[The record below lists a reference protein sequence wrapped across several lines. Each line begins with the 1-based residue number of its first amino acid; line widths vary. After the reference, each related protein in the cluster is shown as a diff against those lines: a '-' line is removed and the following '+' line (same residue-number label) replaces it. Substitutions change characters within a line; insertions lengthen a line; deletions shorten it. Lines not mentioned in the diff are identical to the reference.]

1 MKQRKPTDLNVPV
14 ARAIRAAC
22 LSAGVGPRVEADAA
36 RRAAGEDEGADEE
49 EGASASCE
57 WGGRDNRRGGRSA
70 VRAPLPTPR
79 CFPLSTPRP
88 AQRHTCHVPLTARR
102 THATTPPP
110 LFLSPRPPS
119 PRTRAGPARAPRP
132 RCRRR
137 RPRWAPTRRGGGT
150 GRRRRSFYVL
160 VRVRA
165 RVFHTLPLFPGAPSP
180 PPLPP
185 QGEGHTQTT
194 HATLHGRRPLRPQRV
209 RAAPGRPPLRAGP
222 PPAGRGRR
230 RRPGQRAEADSGRAS
245 FRPASVRRARVHA
258 EAGNWQRAH
267 AGRRA
272 GEAGME
278 SAKRPL
284 QRVRRTT
291 QDAGRGAG
299 VEMGARWR
307 RGAGRRNGQC
317 AREKKR
323 VRPRPHAPPP
333 LPCSDDHARHRTLR
347 LLPPF
352 LDRRRGRPP
361 RRPRPRR

>member
-1 MKQRKPTDLNVPV
+1 MPC
-14 ARAIRAAC
+14 A
-22 LSAGVGPRVEADAA
+22 PR
-36 RRAAGEDEGADEE
+36 
-49 EGASASCE
+49 
-57 WGGRDNRRGGRSA
+57 
-70 VRAPLPTPR
+70 
-79 CFPLSTPRP
+79 
-88 AQRHTCHVPLTARR
+88 ARR

-110 LFLSPRPPS
+110 LCLSPRPPS

-150 GRRRRSFYVL
+150 GRRRRSFYIL

-165 RVFHTLPLFPGAPSP
+165 RDVFSHP
-180 PPLPP
+180 PPFSRRPLPAAPPP

-194 HATLHGRRPLRPQRV
+194 HATPHGRRPLRSQRV

-272 GEAGME
+272 GEAGTA

-317 AREKKR
+317 AREKNACAP
-323 VRPRPHAPPP
+323 VLTPPP
-333 LPCSDDHARHRTLR
+333 LLPSSDDHARHRPLR
-347 LLPPF
+347 LLPPS

-361 RRPRPRR
+361 RRPRPRP